1 VAATSPSP
9 EREDAL
15 ELALLMAEQD
25 ARAGDFSQALHALDA
40 ALALGGGALPAE
52 YAARRAEWQR
62 QLVAG

>member
-1 VAATSPSP
+1 
-9 EREDAL
+9 
-15 ELALLMAEQD
+15 MAEQD

-40 ALALGGGALPAE
+40 ALALGGGALPAA